1 MEVPLA
7 DDRDDRT
14 SHRVTLH
21 GPLKWWFTR
30 LPIIPSSLRSS
41 NVACWK
47 STIYIYMYNIITY
60 NYIDDIDIDLD
71 NVHWFSRKK
80 TPFVLILQPC
90 LMTSLRVYH
99 QDWSSGGVLQPGV
112 FSHGPGGRC
121 VDSPVATCLGGGFR
135 GFRTG
140 NVERLFQSC
149 RDSS

>member
-71 NVHWFSRKK
+71 NVH
-80 TPFVLILQPC
+80 
-90 LMTSLRVYH
+90 
-99 QDWSSGGVLQPGV
+99 
-112 FSHGPGGRC
+112 
-121 VDSPVATCLGGGFR
+121 
-135 GFRTG
+135 
-140 NVERLFQSC
+140 
-149 RDSS
+149 